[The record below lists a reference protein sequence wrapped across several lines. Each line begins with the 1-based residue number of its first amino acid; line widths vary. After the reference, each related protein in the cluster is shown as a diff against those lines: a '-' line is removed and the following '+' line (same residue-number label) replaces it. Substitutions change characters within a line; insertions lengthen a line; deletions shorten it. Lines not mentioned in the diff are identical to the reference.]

1 VLTPSGSLNV
11 DVTPPSSTILQ
22 GESVGLTASVT
33 PPVPGVTYTW
43 LPATGLSCDDCPNPT
58 ATPSVTTIYTVEA
71 TSPDGCTGTASATI
85 FVELICG
92 EYFMPTI
99 FSPNEDLNNDELCLL
114 GSCITELSL
123 KIYDRWGELVFETT
137 DQSECWD
144 GTFKGKPMNAAS
156 YVYVLELTL
165 QDGTTVSEKGNVT
178 LVR

>member
-1 VLTPSGSLNV
+1 
-11 DVTPPSSTILQ
+11 
-22 GESVGLTASVT
+22 
-33 PPVPGVTYTW
+33 
-43 LPATGLSCDDCPNPT
+43 
-58 ATPSVTTIYTVEA
+58 
-71 TSPDGCTGTASATI
+71 
-85 FVELICG
+85 
-92 EYFMPTI
+92 MPTI
-99 FSPNEDLNNDELCLL
+99 FSPNEDLNNDELCLF